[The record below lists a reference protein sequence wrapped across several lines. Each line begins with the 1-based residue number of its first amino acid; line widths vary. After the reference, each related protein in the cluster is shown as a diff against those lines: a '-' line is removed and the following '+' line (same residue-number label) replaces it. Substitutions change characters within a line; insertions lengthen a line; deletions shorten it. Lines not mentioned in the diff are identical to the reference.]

1 MSLAG
6 LILTIKDT
14 LIVFWTIPL
23 ESAINVKKYGSGAS
37 LGSENT
43 LEEEQKTKDLIKD
56 QKYGI
61 NLMIFGTIIWAYSSY
76 IPCFN

>member
-23 ESAINVKKYGSGAS
+23 EWAINVRKYGSGAS
-37 LGSENT
+37 LGSGNT
-43 LEEEQKTKDLIKD
+43 PEEEQKTKDLIKD

-61 NLMIFGTIIWAYSSY
+61 NLMILGTIIWAYSSY
-76 IPCFN
+76 IPCLN